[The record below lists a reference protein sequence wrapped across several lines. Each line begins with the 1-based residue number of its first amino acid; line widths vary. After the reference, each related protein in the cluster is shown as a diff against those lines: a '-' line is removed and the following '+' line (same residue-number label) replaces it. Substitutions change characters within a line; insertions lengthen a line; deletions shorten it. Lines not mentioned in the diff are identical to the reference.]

1 MFNTL
6 TSIKEILI
14 DTLIDSIKL
23 LPFLFFTYLF
33 MEYIEH
39 KTSNKVR
46 DFIEKSGKFG
56 PVIGGI
62 VGIQFILMESG
73 LAASIIKQHN
83 DLQTQ
88 KQYHSYEKNLFILFL
103 HASSP
108 LESCFSVMPNAPCVP
123 ALVPFRT
130 KEDRFYSSLS
140 GKDSS

>member
-1 MFNTL
+1 MKQII
-6 TSIKEILI
+6 IKRRMHVPRLH
-14 DTLIDSIKL
+14 L
-23 LPFLFFTYLF
+23 LHHPVPELLSRQHHKFISKAFTGCPFPVIY
-33 MEYIEH
+33 E
-39 KTSNKVR
+39 KTR
-46 DFIEKSGKFG
+46 CL
-56 PVIGGI
+56 IGGI

-123 ALVPFRT
+123 ALVPFRA

-140 GKDSS
+140 GRDSS